1 MSTAPTQEPAPPRRA
16 DLHTHTALCKHA
28 SGLPEEYLAAAERA
42 GLAYL
47 GVSDHFPAPAG
58 YDAEFRMAPADLPRY
73 FDILRSLRREAEGG
87 PVQILAAAEF
97 DYVPGRMDEV
107 YAALAPFRGEFD
119 YLLGSVHYVG
129 DFAFDDP
136 DKIGEWPRYGVDAVW
151 DGYLTGLREFVEL
164 GGFNVLAHSDL
175 PKKFGFRPSDYDAV
189 VRRMTAV
196 YECAAA
202 KGICLELNTAGL
214 RVPADE
220 IYPALKLLQAAFRAG
235 MKITLGSDAHKP
247 EHVAFAFDRA
257 AALARSVG
265 WKTHTAFVKG
275 EPVDLPL

>member
-1 MSTAPTQEPAPPRRA
+1 MNASPAAVPARA

-28 SGLPEEYLAAAERA
+28 SGLPREYLAAAQSA

-58 YDAEFRMAPADLPRY
+58 YDAEFRMAPSDLPRY
-73 FDILRSLRREAEGG
+73 FEILRSLREEAAGG

-107 YAALAPFRGEFD
+107 FDALAPVRSEFD

-136 DKIGEWPRYGVDAVW
+136 GKLDEWPRFGVDAVW
-151 DGYLTGLREFVEL
+151 DVYLNDLDAFVGL

-175 PKKFGFRPSDYDAV
+175 PKKFGFRPTDYESA
-189 VRRMTAV
+189 VRRMSEI
-196 YECAAA
+196 YRKAAA

-220 IYPALKLLQAAFRAG
+220 IYPALPLLRAAFEAG
-235 MKITLGSDAHKP
+235 MQITLGSDAHKP
-247 EHVAFAFDRA
+247 EHVAYAFDRA

-265 WKTHTAFVKG
+265 WTTHTAFVRG
-275 EPVDLPL
+275 EPLALPL

>member
-1 MSTAPTQEPAPPRRA
+1 MSTQAATPRA

-28 SGLPEEYLAAAERA
+28 SGTPEEYLAASQKA
-42 GLAYL
+42 GLAYW

-58 YDAEFRMAPADLPRY
+58 YDAEFRMAPGDLPRY
-73 FDILRSLRREAEGG
+73 FEILDSLREAADDSNLQ
-87 PVQILAAAEF
+87 VLAAVEF

-107 YAALAPFRGEFD
+107 FAALDPLRPKFD
-119 YLLGSVHYVG
+119 YLIGSVHYVG

-151 DGYLTGLREFVEL
+151 DGYLTDLKAFVGL
-164 GGFNVLAHSDL
+164 GGFDVMAHSDL
-175 PKKFGFRPSDYDAV
+175 PKKFGFRHSGRENV
-189 VRRMTAV
+189 LRRMTDI

-214 RVPADE
+214 RVAADE
-220 IYPALKLLQAAFRAG
+220 IYPSPELLRAAFRAG

-247 EHVAFAFDRA
+247 EHVAYGFDQA
-257 AALARSVG
+257 AELARSFG
-265 WKTHTAFVKG
+265 WTTHTAFVRG
-275 EPVDLPL
+275 EAVELPL

>member
-1 MSTAPTQEPAPPRRA
+1 MSTATAQEPAPPRRA

-58 YDAEFRMAPADLPRY
+58 YDAEFRMAPADLSRY
-73 FDILRSLRREAEGG
+73 FDILRSLRRAAEGG
-87 PVQILAAAEF
+87 PVQILAAA
-97 DYVPGRMDEV
+97 
-107 YAALAPFRGEFD
+107 EFD

-151 DGYLTGLREFVEL
+151 DGYLTGLQEFVEL

-275 EPVDLPL
+275 EPVELPL